1 MRDGD
6 RFTSDLAA
14 IDEILEVMFWMHGEA
29 LAARVSARDLLR
41 FVAIDHAHLSRL
53 LETLTS
59 RGWIARDGTDEPP
72 RYSLTDVGRQEAG
85 RRFADE
91 FAEMTKPG
99 HGECG
104 DPDCE
109 CHQTGSPEDCR
120 HRHTI

>member
-1 MRDGD
+1 MGD
-6 RFTSDLAA
+6 DNRGTSDLEA
-14 IDEILEVMFWMHGEA
+14 IDEILEVMFWMQGEA
-29 LAARVSARDLLR
+29 LATRVSARDLLR
-41 FVAIDHAHLSRL
+41 FVAIDGADLSRL
-53 LETLTS
+53 LETLTR
-59 RGWIARDGTDEPP
+59 RGWIARDETDEPSQ
-72 RYSLTDVGRQEAG
+72 YSLTDVGRHEAG